1 MERNERVCLL
11 HSIASRIILHC
22 LHFVARGLLR
32 RGAPRN
38 MSQGFVYIITNKHNT
53 TLYVGMTSMLYTRT
67 KKHREKFYP
76 KSFSARYNL
85 SKLVY
90 FEVLESTAAARER
103 ELQLKAGS
111 RRRKMALIDQYNPE
125 WRDLFEVI
133 SNENWD
139 GAGSS
144 QFSAALNYVIP

>member
-1 MERNERVCLL
+1 M
-11 HSIASRIILHC
+11 
-22 LHFVARGLLR
+22 
-32 RGAPRN
+32 
-38 MSQGFVYIITNKHNT
+38 QKGFVYIITNKHHT
-53 TLYVGMTSMLYTRT
+53 TLYVDMTSMLYTRT

-76 KSFSARYNL
+76 KSFSARYNI

-90 FEVLESTAAARER
+90 YEVLESTAAARQR

-111 RRRKMALIDQYNPE
+111 RKRKIALIDEYNPE

-139 GAGSS
+139 GA
-144 QFSAALNYVIP
+144 ALVPVLRCS